1 LQRFSAA
8 LEAFDIAL
16 ATASP
21 THAFVKTGLRD
32 RSCDRFSDTSPTQIA
47 SAEKL
52 SMKSGSRTSEI
63 CSVLTAYRLL
73 DIMYALEHP
82 DNAIKAPQHQ
92 RLQVNF
98 SSFKVTIFLS
108 FSMP

>member
-16 ATASP
+16 ATASL
-21 THAFVKTGLRD
+21 THVKTGLRD

-63 CSVLTAYRLL
+63 CSVLTAHHLL

-92 RLQVNF
+92 HLQVNF
-98 SSFKVTIFLS
+98 SSFKITIFLS

>member
-1 LQRFSAA
+1 MQRFSAA
-8 LEAFDIAL
+8 LEAFDSVL
-16 ATASP
+16 AAASP

-32 RSCDRFSDTSPTQIA
+32 TSCDCFSNTSPTKIA

-52 SMKSGSRTSEI
+52 TMKSGSRTSEI

-73 DIMYALEHP
+73 DIMYALEHL
-82 DNAIKAPQHQ
+82 DDAIKAPQHQ
-92 RLQVNF
+92 HLPVNF

-108 FSMP
+108 SSML